1 MQGLSIIPSSIFV
14 PSHIPSH
21 DCNSDPRNYF
31 PRNCENPLRIL
42 QKNHSFSPLSI
53 FSPSKHLSH
62 HKCNRTQKSFSLKAS
77 SSVGSAEY
85 VEEPATNVRFQ
96 TSLNLPGCSSSLPL
110 LGTGYR
116 EKVFAIIG
124 VKVYAAGLYIN
135 ESILC
140 GLNSWKGLSASEIQK
155 DSSLFKSIFQAI

>member
-1 MQGLSIIPSSIFV
+1 MQGLSVIPSSIFV

-21 DCNSDPRNYF
+21 NCNSDPRNYF

-77 SSVGSAEY
+77 SSGNFFNKILLYCLCLVRLVRIG
-85 VEEPATNVRFQ
+85 NVHQKFIRRSF
-96 TSLNLPGCSSSLPL
+96 G
-110 LGTGYR
+110 LGADRTQNWITIT
-116 EKVFAIIG
+116 KVFCCH
-124 VKVYAAGLYIN
+124 
-135 ESILC
+135 SQILFRKFVC
-140 GLNSWKGLSASEIQK
+140 FLGIDITWYGDLGQRVWKSREI
-155 DSSLFKSIFQAI
+155 